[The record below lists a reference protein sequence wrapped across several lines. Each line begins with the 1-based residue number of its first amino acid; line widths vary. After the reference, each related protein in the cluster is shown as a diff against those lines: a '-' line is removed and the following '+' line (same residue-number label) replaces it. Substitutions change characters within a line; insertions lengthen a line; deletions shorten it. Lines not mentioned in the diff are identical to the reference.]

1 LLNKINKMKQ
11 KIELTPIQI
20 GRLQVLWFVYG
31 NGGRKS
37 TKGNHSYIQGFI
49 EFGEDRKEFYLD
61 GVKNMRE
68 NGLSEEKIKSYE
80 LTTECINAVE
90 TILNQ

>member
-1 LLNKINKMKQ
+1 MKQ
-11 KIELTPIQI
+11 KIELTPEQ
-20 GRLQVLWFVYG
+20 LESLSKLWFVYG